1 MNYVCSFMNL
11 ERPFSGPEKT
21 TPQVYAVRWC
31 CPLFWDGK
39 CPRVETIGNF
49 IDQRPTD
56 HALMSFSL
64 PPREGPS
71 TVSWV
76 AVMASKDFDGQFF
89 GPRLFPTKIPGM
101 LKIHREIYQVLYV
114 KKQKNTIFVPSSN
127 LGNSIYQQRELCK
140 TCVDSHIHNHGH
152 LRVCFK
158 KHGRSRFFLWRV
170 CFAVTK
176 NISTNLGLFGV
187 LATQLQNMHWE
198 VGHERLLLFK
208 KDFSDRDR
216 EHSQPP
222 SVLRFVNVVCISQK
236 HGYKWMHNKKT
247 TEEP

>member
-1 MNYVCSFMNL
+1 
-11 ERPFSGPEKT
+11 
-21 TPQVYAVRWC
+21 
-31 CPLFWDGK
+31 
-39 CPRVETIGNF
+39 
-49 IDQRPTD
+49 
-56 HALMSFSL
+56 MSFSL

-216 EHSQPP
+216 EHSQPHL
-222 SVLRFVNVVCISQK
+222 SSDLSTLYASHKNMATNECIT
-236 HGYKWMHNKKT
+236 KKQ
-247 TEEP
+247 PKNPRYP